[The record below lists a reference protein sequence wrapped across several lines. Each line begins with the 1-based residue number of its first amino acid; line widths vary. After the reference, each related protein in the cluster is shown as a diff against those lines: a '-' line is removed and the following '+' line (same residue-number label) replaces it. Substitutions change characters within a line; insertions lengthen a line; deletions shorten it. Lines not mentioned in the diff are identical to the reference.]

1 MSEDTMCITKRMHL
15 VSMHA
20 HAHEHT
26 HMMCTYVSCTGRAF
40 ILEPKVMIRFGYLME
55 LSAGPLMLRIEFST
69 NACSTPQPRDLHNSK
84 PQRCSP
90 HLVADPSPLILSGP
104 AHRLVLGAIHD
115 GCPIQDTSTHKTTS
129 KEPLADLHERSYAH
143 DHDLLPSGQPRAVSL
158 LPTRVLTVRPV
169 QSRRAS
175 ALVSACTHKRNILR

>member
-1 MSEDTMCITKRMHL
+1 MCTQQCMHL
-15 VSMHA
+15 VSAHLHA
-20 HAHEHT
+20 REHT
-26 HMMCTYVSCTGRAF
+26 HMICTYVRRIGTATF
-40 ILEPKVMIRFGYLME
+40 LEPKVMIRFGYLME

-90 HLVADPSPLILSGP
+90 HLVADPSPLFLSGP

-115 GCPIQDTSTHKTTS
+115 GYPIQDTSAHKPAS
-129 KEPLADLHERSYAH
+129 KEPLADLHECPYAH

-158 LPTRVLTVRPV
+158 LPTRVVTVRPV
-169 QSRRAS
+169 PCRRAS
-175 ALVSACTHKRNILR
+175 ARVSACTHKRNILR